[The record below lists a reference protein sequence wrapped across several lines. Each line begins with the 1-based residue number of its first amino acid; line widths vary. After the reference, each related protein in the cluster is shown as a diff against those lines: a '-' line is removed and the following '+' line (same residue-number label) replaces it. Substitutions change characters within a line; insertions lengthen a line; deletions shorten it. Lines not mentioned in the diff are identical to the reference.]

1 MIVDAQDL
9 IQTTLLGE
17 AAENAPLGIFVA
29 DDEMGYVAVN
39 RRACEL
45 LGYEREELLSLTIA
59 DVSPDAP
66 SPQRYGEMIARGE
79 LTGKSRLLR
88 KDGSEVEIE
97 YWAFSTQVAQMT
109 VFVGFARPLDESA

>member
-29 DDEMGYVAVN
+29 DDEMGYIAVN

-45 LGYEREELLSLTIA
+45 LGYDREELL
-59 DVSPDAP
+59 
-66 SPQRYGEMIARGE
+66 R
-79 LTGKSRLLR
+79 SRLPTSVPSR
-88 KDGSEVEIE
+88 RARS
-97 YWAFSTQVAQMT
+97 ST
-109 VFVGFARPLDESA
+109 GR

>member
-29 DDEMGYVAVN
+29 DDEMGYIAVN

-45 LGYEREELLSLTIA
+45 LGYNREELLSLTIA
-59 DVSPDAP
+59 DVSPVPP
-66 SPQRYGEMIARGE
+66 SPQQYGEMLAHGE
-79 LTGKSRLLR
+79 LTGRSRLLC

-97 YWAFSTQVAQMT
+97 YWAFSTHVAQMT
-109 VFVGFARPLDESA
+109 VFVGFARPLDEPA